1 MLLGA
6 FFEFQFNLK
15 IKITKLPLNSI
26 FTKLAFIGFFFFIM
40 VLFLLLTSRLGGK
53 SVFKKY

>member
-15 IKITKLPLNSI
+15 IKITKLPLISI
-26 FTKLAFIGFFFFIM
+26 FTKLAFIGFFFFHHG
-40 VLFLLLTSRLGGK
+40 F
-53 SVFKKY
+53 VFVINK